1 MFIRGVNTQVNSAD
15 GTKAA
20 RRNRSQRLT
29 ACHNQTRSLKTSK
42 FRRRLEPCWQKL
54 DVCVDEEPWWFTSL
68 FPRCYGTW
76 RCSLTHTCSH
86 MGLKGGKKGDESKK
100 KRCCCTERSHVGV
113 CYHRLPSPRR
123 HGPPGRQKKRKQQ
136 LNENCHLGIMVD
148 VLQNIFFLISAK
160 I

>member
-1 MFIRGVNTQVNSAD
+1 MQVNSAD

-42 FRRRLEPCWQKL
+42 FRRRLEPCRQKL
-54 DVCVDEEPWWFTSL
+54 DVCVDEEPQWFNSL
-68 FPRCYGTW
+68 FTRCYGAS
-76 RCSLTHTCSH
+76 RCSLPHTCSH

-100 KRCCCTERSHVGV
+100 KTKKTALL
-113 CYHRLPSPRR
+113 HRALSCWCVLPQATITSLPW
-123 HGPPGRQKKRKQQ
+123 PTWQAKKNKKKQQ

-148 VLQNIFFLISAK
+148 VLQNTFFLISAK